1 MQVLQW
7 LTKFV
12 MTSLMKLIEV
22 SENKDAEK
30 SEEEELLE
38 ATEKGNL
45 VEAKAGEILIE
56 VRPQYCE
63 FSDKELALKLTKHVG
78 FRLLCLP
85 WVANT
90 GRHFYTAGFKTTEE
104 SYEQFKSQRNGKVAR
119 WILQSEF
126 FKKTELGSFSLPI
139 HITGRF
145 FMQTI

>member
-1 MQVLQW
+1 MDKQL
-7 LTKFV
+7 
-12 MTSLMKLIEV
+12 KLFWAPQFPPAYVNSSFTVVDEVCDDKSYETDEV

-38 ATEKGNL
+38 ATKKGNL

-104 SYEQFKSQRNGKVAR
+104 SYEQFKSQGNGK
-119 WILQSEF
+119 ISS
-126 FKKTELGSFSLPI
+126 SFTVSL
-139 HITGRF
+139 H
-145 FMQTI
+145 